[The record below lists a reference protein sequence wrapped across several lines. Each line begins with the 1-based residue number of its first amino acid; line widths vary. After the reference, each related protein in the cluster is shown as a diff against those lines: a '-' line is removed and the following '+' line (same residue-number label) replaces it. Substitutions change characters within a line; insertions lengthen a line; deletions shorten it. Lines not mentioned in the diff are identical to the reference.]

1 MRRGRHQRRRDLWR
15 RRVSQQRAPTAFHA
29 PRPVPSAPVA
39 ATPLRALYAAGSGI
53 IDLAFAR
60 FQHWLWHPLI

>member
-1 MRRGRHQRRRDLWR
+1 M
-15 RRVSQQRAPTAFHA
+15 SQQRAPTAFHA